1 MQKLSFLLLI
11 VGILFACNR
20 STNNQTNETSNINHE
35 HHKNHNKTKV
45 QTSMKVLLLN
55 GSPNKEGCTFTALSE
70 VAKALNE
77 NGIETEIIQIGDKA
91 IRGCIACMKCKETGV
106 CIFDDIVNEVAEK
119 AKTADGFIF
128 GSPVYYSGIN
138 GTMKSFLDRLFYSG
152 SRHLAYK
159 PGASVVAARRAGTT
173 STFQQLN
180 YYFTINNMPVVSSQ
194 YWNMVF
200 GNTPDEVRQDK
211 EGLQIMRTL
220 GHNMAWLLKSIEA
233 GEKAGIEKP
242 KQEPRERT
250 NFIR

>member
-1 MQKLSFLLLI
+1 MKKLTLLLMTS
-11 VGILFACNR
+11 VLFACSSSNMQVN
-20 STNNQTNETSNINHE
+20 TPPETS
-35 HHKNHNKTKV
+35 KTIMNDSITK
-45 QTSMKVLLLN
+45 TMKVLLLN

-77 NGIETEIIQIGDKA
+77 NGIETEIIQIGSEA
-91 IRGCIACMKCKETGV
+91 IRGCIACAKCRETGV
-106 CIFDDIVNEVAEK
+106 CIFDDLVNEVAEK

-159 PGASVVAARRAGTT
+159 PGAGVVSARRAGTVAAW
-173 STFQQLN
+173 QQLN
-180 YYFTINNMPVVSSQ
+180 MYFTINNMPVVSSQ
-194 YWNMVF
+194 YWNMVH

-220 GHNMAWLLKSIEA
+220 GNNMAWLLKSIEA
-233 GEKAGIEKP
+233 GKEAGVERP